1 MIILVVSLLTAFEM
15 QGSDA
20 YRLNR
25 EGRNLL
31 DQHRYA
37 AAACVFRVAVDKA
50 GSELGA
56 EDPATA
62 MMLRNLALA
71 YVQTGDF
78 AAAEQA
84 AKLAYAVIES
94 RFGPADPALT
104 PILNVL
110 AEGYAGSGRIDEAE
124 RVSEQAVSIG
134 PLAGAHYGIALQNL
148 GALREYSGDLTG
160 AAALYRRAL
169 AVKIEALGAAHPHVA
184 LARAALRRVEQQ
196 RNVAGN
202 VRQENKAIWP
212 LINADER

>member
-1 MIILVVSLLTAFEM
+1 MIILVVSLLTAFAM
-15 QGSDA
+15 QDPDA

-37 AAACVFRVAVDKA
+37 AAARVFRLAVDKA
-50 GSELGA
+50 GNELGA
-56 EDPATA
+56 DDPATA

-84 AKLAYAVIES
+84 AKLAYSVIES
-94 RFGPADPALT
+94 RFGVADPALT

-124 RVSEQAVSIG
+124 RVSEEAVSIG
-134 PLAGAHYGIALQNL
+134 ALAGAHYGIALQNL
-148 GALREYSGDLTG
+148 GALREYSGDFTG
-160 AAALYRRAL
+160 AAALYRRAIT
-169 AVKIEALGAAHPHVA
+169 VKIETLGAAHPYIA
-184 LARAALRRVEQQ
+184 SSRAALRRVERQ
-196 RNVAGN
+196 RNVAGTFKL
-202 VRQENKAIWP
+202 EIAG
-212 LINADER
+212 E